1 MPTDRLVFEGSA
13 RAVDPWIECN
23 DALTALSL
31 AEEGY
36 GITVM
41 LSYMTASKIK
51 EGKLVEILPGYAT
64 PHRPVHLVWPEAR
77 LPTPAVRAFLDFAQP
92 RLNSD
97 LA

>member
-13 RAVDPWIECN
+13 RAADPWIECN

-41 LSYMTASKIK
+41 LSYSQ
-51 EGKLVEILPGYAT
+51 
-64 PHRPVHLVWPEAR
+64 HRR
-77 LPTPAVRAFLDFAQP
+77 
-92 RLNSD
+92 
-97 LA
+97 